1 MLYIIHSLFIVTL
14 VYGLKVRTVMDYNLD
29 EERGN
34 SQKNLNCKGNKKFET
49 STEERFQ
56 FRGYYSLFIIT
67 LFIIHSLFIVTLVH
81 GFKSS

>member
-14 VYGLKVRTVMDYNLD
+14 VYGLKVRKVMDYNLD

-56 FRGYYSLFIIT
+56 FRWYYSLFIIT
-67 LFIIHSLFIVTLVH
+67 LLNSFIIHRYISLW
-81 GFKSS
+81 FKSS

>member
-14 VYGLKVRTVMDYNLD
+14 VYSLKVRKVMDYNLD

-56 FRGYYSLFIIT
+56 FRWYYSLFIIT
-67 LFIIHSLFIVTLVH
+67 LLNSFIIHRYISLW
-81 GFKSS
+81 FKSS